1 MPRSSGTGKASRAK
15 HACRECNS
23 RRVRCD
29 VTELH
34 PCSNCRASNVACEVL
49 PSRRGR
55 YPRKSRL
62 AQREAA
68 AARTLQEFA
77 DGVISEAR
85 PAATQTVSPPGTV
98 TPLLDSIVR
107 GARGSSVNQDNGNPR
122 LAATSTAGVPVAEQS
137 GNLFFGESNFL
148 TLVPRPPHDGDE
160 LPATNAQRSAQMTFP
175 IAHTPQS
182 TEHMSTASPQSLHHM
197 NSSTE
202 RYLRDEGALK
212 FPDLSSCLAALEAYF
227 TWFHPAFPI
236 LDQLDICQKVKSMAI
251 SPILLQAILFTAATY
266 CNDSVVTSMGFGDR
280 SEAKFVLYTRARLL
294 FHADVEKDGPTLI
307 QALFLLSFW
316 RGGPSDTRDV
326 RYWLG
331 VAITLAESH
340 GYHRSA
346 RFTTNST
353 HIARMRRRMWWSIY
367 VRERQ
372 AAASLGLPSRIRDDD
387 CDTEPLVPTD
397 LSSETYYEP
406 HLVSCTPEHV
416 TYATKMVEI
425 SRLLGKIID
434 LHFTPGRTTGFN
446 EEVENLSLALNN
458 WKESLPTNMR
468 WEDDAPSVWKY
479 LLHLAYNHLCIL
491 VHRNGFLRHSNGT
504 ERDIVIRAASRISRI
519 AEDMLSQEILQYGQM
534 HMITSFF
541 TALCVHAISLRTAT
555 GLEKKITLHRG
566 QMCLMSLKEIQK
578 YWKINNNI
586 LDLFLKYLD
595 GSIVERLHG
604 NSMASREEST
614 TEPSITNQR
623 PQEPNVSL
631 TAAGERQS
639 SVSYPDG
646 EERTDEG
653 LGNLYIHPFQPNMG
667 SLGEGMFDLGLYLDS
682 QGTMDDEMQFEGFNF
697 LHRAL

>member
-1 MPRSSGTGKASRAK
+1 MPRSSETGKASRAK

-34 PCSNCRASNVACEVL
+34 PCSNCRASNVVCEVL

-85 PAATQTVSPPGTV
+85 PAATRTASLSVIL
-98 TPLLDSIVR
+98 TPLPDGII
-107 GARGSSVNQDNGNPR
+107 RGSSVHQDDCSPR
-122 LAATSTAGVPVAEQS
+122 PTAAPTTGVPVAAQS

-160 LPATNAQRSAQMTFP
+160 LPATTVQRSAQMTFP
-175 IAHTPQS
+175 LPRTPQPA
-182 TEHMSTASPQSLHHM
+182 EHMSTASPKSLYHM
-197 NSSTE
+197 NASTE

-212 FPDLSSCLAALEAYF
+212 FPDLPACLSAFETYF

-236 LDQLDICQKVKSMAI
+236 LDQRDIHHKVTSMAI

-266 CNDSVVTSMGFGDR
+266 CSESVIASMGFADR

-340 GYHRSA
+340 GFHRSA
-346 RFTTNST
+346 RFTTNSPR
-353 HIARMRRRMWWSIY
+353 IARMRRRMWWSIY

-372 AAASLGLPSRIRDDD
+372 AAASLGLPSRIRDED
-387 CDTEPLVPTD
+387 CDIEPLVSSD
-397 LSSETYYEP
+397 LTNETYCEP
-406 HLVSCTPEHV
+406 SLVSCTPEHV

-434 LHFTPGRTTGFN
+434 LHFTPGRTTGFTG
-446 EEVENLSLALNN
+446 EVENLSLALNN
-458 WKESLPTNMR
+458 WKQSLPSNMR
-468 WEDDAPSVWKY
+468 WEDDENAPSVWKY

-491 VHRNGFLRHSNGT
+491 VHRNGFLRHNTGT
-504 ERDIVIRAASRISRI
+504 ESDIVIRAASRISRI

-541 TALCVHAISLRTAT
+541 TALCVHSISLRTAA
-555 GLEKKITLHRG
+555 GLQKTITLYRG

-578 YWKINNNI
+578 YWKINNNL

-595 GSIVERLHG
+595 GPIAERLHG
-604 NSMASREEST
+604 SSMGGCEELT
-614 TEPSITNQR
+614 TEASTSQR
-623 PQEPNVSL
+623 PKEPGVFL
-631 TAAGERQS
+631 TVADEPQS
-639 SVSYPDG
+639 SVPNQNG
-646 EERTDEG
+646 EERVEER
-653 LGNLYIHPFQPNMG
+653 LGNPYVHTFQPNIG
-667 SLGEGMFDLGLYLDS
+667 SLGDGLFDLGLYLDS
-682 QGTMDDEMQFEGFNF
+682 QGTMDDEMQFEGFNS